1 MGTHSIP
8 TRTGKSPSMRGLVCV
23 LLILAC
29 SLTSVH
35 GLGAPLDG
43 LLDGDVTLAAR
54 TDDEDLALDADVSG
68 SVCMDFESI
77 LRKMHLDWLLGSL
90 RSVIKTLFG
99 SMRPCCHCDVK
110 SIPKFYKALDGVERS
125 MKWVPSA
132 GNLLI
137 ALKSVRRCVENK
149 CSKKAPFLRSLF
161 KHLKLLRGPTSC
173 TNDDQCLQA
182 HSGWGS
188 YTLPTAP
195 QVAQVSPGAPS
206 MKRRLEFA
214 ARSTVGVAVESRS
227 SFSRMMR
234 LNCLMLM

>member
-1 MGTHSIP
+1 MQHLTPLFS
-8 TRTGKSPSMRGLVCV
+8 SFLGLVNLDGTGDPSNILYGTSCVECYSLLVQICV

-77 LRKMHLDWLLGSL
+77 FRKMHLDWLLGSL

-99 SMRPCCHCDVK
+99 SMRPCCHCDWK

-125 MKWVPSA
+125 MKSVPSA

-149 CSKKAPFLRSLF
+149 CSKKAPLLRSLF
-161 KHLKLLRGPTSC
+161 KMLSRWRAGGEQEQLLQ
-173 TNDDQCLQA
+173 NDVTELLDA
-182 HSGWGS
+182 DVMENSKAEAGWDCG
-188 YTLPTAP
+188 
-195 QVAQVSPGAPS
+195 
-206 MKRRLEFA
+206 
-214 ARSTVGVAVESRS
+214 
-227 SFSRMMR
+227 
-234 LNCLMLM
+234 